1 MKNNKSIA
9 FGMVL
14 RQIRHSLKI
23 TQEEL
28 AYRADLDRTYIS
40 LLELG
45 ANSPSLDT
53 IFLLCN
59 ALDVEFSILAS
70 LIEDKIAELKTES

>member
-1 MKNNKSIA
+1 
-9 FGMVL
+9 MVL
-14 RQIRHSLKI
+14 RQIRRFQKI
-23 TQEEL
+23 TQDEL

-53 IFLLCN
+53 IYLLCN
-59 ALDVEFSILAS
+59 ALNVKFSILAS
-70 LIEDKIAELKTES
+70 LVEDKIAELTTES